1 MGKDILEEGDKN
13 TLLPTYFKAFA
24 TTPFRLIFRSN
35 LTTNCSNSVR
45 MLASVCLNRNTPSSS
60 PSSSCNGRMT
70 YSCYEHTPSIHT
82 QYTCTCIHTVHMYLY
97 THNTYTHSTHILVY
111 TQYTCT
117 RPYTHNTYTH
127 STHVLVYTQYTC
139 TCIHTVA
146 IANQGGVGHGYC

>member
-1 MGKDILEEGDKN
+1 MEEGDKN

-82 QYTCTCIHTVHMYLY
+82 QYTCTC
-97 THNTYTHSTHILVY
+97 
-111 TQYTCT
+111 
-117 RPYTHNTYTH
+117 TH
-127 STHVLVYTQYTC
+127 STHVPVYTQYTC
-139 TCIHTVA
+139 TCIHTIHIHTVH
-146 IANQGGVGHGYC
+146 IYLYTHSTHVPVRIHTIHIHTVHMYLYTHSTHVPVYTQWLLLTKEG